1 MAIEILN
8 TGSTSL
14 ASGNFKTLAGAAG
27 SGFVDD
33 AELLIQSGTQAI
45 TSDITWTSL
54 TNGVKFLDISPGFAG
69 NIAGGTAGS
78 LAFQTRNSLF
88 SQVTQ
93 LPRVRYEASGG
104 TMYYTAENASAN
116 DEVHYLQV
124 NGGGALYVTGT
135 CNVRRMELN
144 AGRLIINQNVGSV
157 ANYRWVFT
165 GGTSTIDIVNSG
177 GTNDIHALTIT
188 GGQHLLKRGIQGTT
202 VTAGSR
208 TEGLSVIGGAVT
220 IDAGS
225 RNVSALTVAGGSVTV
240 LNAGNPDT
248 PTAGITNLL
257 ALGGTID
264 FSRLQR
270 PMTITL
276 VEDASSCTIIPS
288 KYLTITTRN
297 PIGPGA
303 DGLN

>member
-1 MAIEILN
+1 MATETLN

-14 ASGNFKTLAGAAG
+14 AAANWRTLAGAAG
-27 SGFVDD
+27 AGFVDD
-33 AELLIQSGTQAI
+33 AELIIQNGTQAI
-45 TSDITWTSL
+45 TNDITWTAL
-54 TNGVKFLDISPGFAG
+54 TNGIKYLDISAGFAG
-69 NIAGGTAGS
+69 TIGGSSGS

-88 SQVTQ
+88 NQVTQ

-104 TMYYTAENASAN
+104 SLYYTPENASVN

-124 NGGGALYVTGT
+124 NGAGALYVTGT
-135 CNVRRMELN
+135 ASVRRLELQ
-144 AGRLIINQNVGSV
+144 AGRVYVSQNVGSI

-165 GGTSTIDIVNSG
+165 GGTSTIDVVNSG
-177 GTNDIHALTIT
+177 GTNNIHALTVT

-202 VTAGSR
+202 VTAGGR
-208 TEGLSVIGGAVT
+208 TEGLTVTGGNVTVDAGAQNLSAVT
-220 IDAGS
+220 
-225 RNVSALTVAGGSVTV
+225 VTGGQLVV
-240 LNAGNPDT
+240 LNAGNPDV

-257 ALGGTID
+257 ALGGTVD

-276 VEDASSCTIIPS
+276 VEDAPSCVIIPS
-288 KYLTITTRN
+288 KLLTITTRN
-297 PIGPGA
+297 PISRGA

>member
-1 MAIEILN
+1 MANEILN
-8 TGSTSL
+8 TGATSL
-14 ASGNFKTLAGAAG
+14 ASGNWKTLAGAAG
-27 SGFVDD
+27 SGIVDD
-33 AELLIQSGTQAI
+33 AELFIQNGSQAV
-45 TSDITWTSL
+45 TSDISWTAL
-54 TNGVKFLDISPGFAG
+54 TNGIKSLDI
-69 NIAGGTAGS
+69 TAGFS
-78 LAFQTRNSLF
+78 GTIGGSSGSMAFQTRNSLF
-88 SQVTQ
+88 SQTTQ

-104 TMYYTAENASAN
+104 AVYYTAENASAN

-124 NGGGALYVTGT
+124 NGGGNMYVTGT
-135 CNVRRMELN
+135 CSVRRLELQ
-144 AGRLIINQNVGSV
+144 AGRVFVSQNVGST

-165 GGTSTIDIVNSG
+165 GGVGTIDVVNSG

-208 TEGLSVIGGAVT
+208 TEGLTVAGGNVT
-220 IDAGS
+220 VDAGS
-225 RNVSALTVAGGSVTV
+225 RNLAAVTV
-240 LNAGNPDT
+240 TGGQLVVLNCGNPDV

-270 PMTITL
+270 PMTVTL
-276 VEDASSCTIIPS
+276 VEDAPSCVIIPS
-288 KYLTITTRN
+288 KLLTITTRN
-297 PIGPGA
+297 AIGRGA

>member
-1 MAIEILN
+1 MANEVLN
-8 TGSTSL
+8 TGATSL
-14 ASGNFKTLAGAAG
+14 ASGNWKTLAGAAG
-27 SGFVDD
+27 SGIVDD
-33 AELLIQSGTQAI
+33 AELIIQNGTQAI

-54 TNGVKFLDISPGFAG
+54 TNGIKNLDISSGFSGNVAG
-69 NIAGGTAGS
+69 TSGS

-88 SQVTQ
+88 SQTTQ

-104 TMYYTAENASAN
+104 SLYYTAENASAN
-116 DEVHYLQV
+116 DECHYLQV
-124 NGGGALYVTGT
+124 NGGGFLYVTGT
-135 CNVRRMELN
+135 CSVRRLELQ
-144 AGRLIINQNVGSV
+144 AGRVFVSQNVGST

-165 GGTSTIDIVNSG
+165 GGVGTIDVVNSG

-208 TEGLSVIGGAVT
+208 TEGLTVAGGNVT
-220 IDAGS
+220 VDAGS
-225 RNVSALTVAGGSVTV
+225 RNLSAVTVTGGQLVV
-240 LNAGNPDT
+240 LNAGNPDV
-248 PTAGITNLL
+248 PTAGVTNLL

-270 PMTITL
+270 PLTVTL
-276 VEDASSCTIIPS
+276 VEDAPSCVIIPS
-288 KYLTITTRN
+288 KLLTITTRN
-297 PIGPGA
+297 AIGRGA